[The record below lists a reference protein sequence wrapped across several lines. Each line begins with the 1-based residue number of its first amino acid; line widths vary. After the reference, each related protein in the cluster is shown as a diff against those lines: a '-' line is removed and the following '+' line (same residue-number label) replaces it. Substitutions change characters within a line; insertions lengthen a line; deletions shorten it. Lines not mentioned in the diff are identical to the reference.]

1 MVETNVIG
9 FSKQKRLVE
18 HTVKT
23 VMDNLNLNVPLT
35 VRKLKLKN
43 EDTLAFAYDVMDS
56 YGLCVFENCPP
67 EKLQE
72 VISHELIHI
81 EQMVRGDLR
90 FDIENQ
96 TFYWKGEMYDQERLN
111 ILSYYDRPWE
121 AEAKKLEKSLL

>member
-18 HTVKT
+18 YMVKT

-81 EQMVRGDLR
+81 EQMVRCADHIKL
-90 FDIENQ
+90 FKKKILILYIE
-96 TFYWKGEMYDQERLN
+96 FF
-111 ILSYYDRPWE
+111 ILY
-121 AEAKKLEKSLL
+121 